1 MARTLVA
8 IIAALALC
16 AITGN
21 DAAAQKPI
29 LSGPLVKLDIKPA
42 QIDTARG
49 TPKGTLTV
57 AMHFAL
63 DPGWLDPL
71 EHITAVTMQMYDY
84 LAHDALLKPMPYGFV
99 SYSLAEHAELSADF
113 RRAAFRLRPGLK
125 FHDGHPLTTADV
137 KWTYENYKGLNFKV
151 FRDKLDHIEIVDDRT
166 IVFHF
171 KEPFVDFLDLFNGAS
186 NGIGWIVPK
195 HYYEQVGKDGF
206 KTRPI
211 GAGPFKF
218 VNQEVGVQMAFE
230 AWQEYWRRAPGV
242 KSIRIKGIRD

>member
-1 MARTLVA
+1 M
-8 IIAALALC
+8 
-16 AITGN
+16 
-21 DAAAQKPI
+21 
-29 LSGPLVKLDIKPA
+29 
-42 QIDTARG
+42 
-49 TPKGTLTV
+49 
-57 AMHFAL
+57 
-63 DPGWLDPL
+63 
-71 EHITAVTMQMYDY
+71 
-84 LAHDALLKPMPYGFV
+84 
-99 SYSLAEHAELSADF
+99 
-113 RRAAFRLRPGLK
+113 K

-137 KWTYENYKGLNFKV
+137 KWTYENYKGLNFKI

-166 IVFHF
+166 IIFHF

-230 AWQEYWRRAPGV
+230 AWEEYWRRPLA
-242 KSIRIKGIRD
+242 SRLSASRASGIWRRAWLACRPASWTWPMA